1 MRFATWAVGLVVVI
15 AAWAV
20 CANLG
25 AAPPG
30 RMSEQRCHRVAV
42 HMVKSGAWIVPID
55 HGLPRLQK
63 PPLYY
68 WLAATA
74 VMVSGEVSYAMTR
87 LPSALAAVLLLVVT
101 FHWAKRYGG
110 TSAGLLAVVAL
121 LSTDQF
127 QDNARRG
134 DAEMVFALASVAA
147 LLTLQRAV
155 ESGRGRDLTWFAVA
169 FALAVLAKATAA
181 LVTVLVPIAAW
192 AVFDARVRARL
203 DRGFA
208 LAVLAAACAGF
219 AWYGVVLTRVVGAWS
234 ELVGHAARP
243 LGVDD
248 PGGDADHYR
257 APYFFV
263 KQLPS
268 ILGPIV
274 VGVPWLAWQAWRSR
288 REIPRPASLVAG
300 IAFAAMFVAFS
311 VVPQKQPH
319 YLLPA
324 IPVLC
329 VSLALALERRLRAA
343 TMEFAVLRLCVVG
356 LALGVAGYG
365 AVEWTWARAFVPGA
379 DVVASA
385 LAACGV
391 LVAVVAVAIALRGRE
406 ATAWRTLA
414 IACALVVAV
423 RAAHVAPWRATI
435 KAATE
440 GEIAVVDIAGVA
452 DVALVSRIAHV
463 QAAAAEHRVAAW
475 VFDVDDALTK
485 DD

>member
-1 MRFATWAVGLVVVI
+1 MRFATWAAGLVVVI

-42 HMVKSGAWIVPID
+42 HMVKSGDWIVPID
-55 HGLPRLQK
+55 HGMPRLQK

-74 VMVSGEVSYAMTR
+74 VLVSGEVSYAMTR
-87 LPSALAAVLLLVVT
+87 LPSALAAVLLLIVT
-101 FHWAKRYGG
+101 FHWARRYGG

-134 DAEMVFALASVAA
+134 DAEMLFALASAA
-147 LLTLQRAV
+147 SLMLFLRAV
-155 ESGRGRDLTWFAVA
+155 ERDRGRDPAPSTNSPDLRWFAAAFAVA
-169 FALAVLAKATAA
+169 LMAKATAA
-181 LVTVLVPIAAW
+181 VVTVLAPIAAW
-192 AVFDARVRARL
+192 ATLDPRVRARL
-203 DRGFA
+203 DRRFWLA
-208 LAVLAAACAGF
+208 LVAATGIAC
-219 AWYGVVLTRVVGAWS
+219 AWYGLVLTRVVGAWS
-234 ELVGHAARP
+234 EFVGHAARP

-263 KQLPS
+263 KHLPS

-274 VGVPWLAWQAWRSR
+274 VAVPWLAWRMWKSR
-288 REIPRPASLVAG
+288 RESSRSASLVAG
-300 IAFAAMFVAFS
+300 IAFAATFVVFS
-311 VVPQKQPH
+311 LVPQKQPH

-324 IPVLC
+324 LPALC
-329 VSLALALERRLRAA
+329 VALGIEFDRRLRAA
-343 TMEFAVLRLCVVG
+343 TRKPAVLRLCVVS
-356 LALGVAGYG
+356 LALAVAAYG
-365 AVEWTWARAFVPGA
+365 AVEWTWARAFVPGS
-379 DVVASA
+379 DVVASV

-406 ATAWRTLA
+406 GTAWRTLA

-423 RAAHVAPWRATI
+423 RAAHVSPWRATI
-435 KAATE
+435 KARTE
-440 GEIAVVDIAGVA
+440 GEIAVVDVA
-452 DVALVSRIAHV
+452 ETAHV
-463 QAAAAEHRVAAW
+463 QAAAADHRVAAW